1 MNTSSFLPEDYLAQ
15 KAERRTN
22 LISLSLFVVVMVA
35 VLGAFLVTNRQ
46 WKQIKKQ
53 QAQIN
58 LAYQQA
64 GEQIQEVNELE
75 QQKNE
80 MLRKAEIVSALVER
94 VPRSILMAE
103 LINRMPNRLGL
114 IKFDLKS
121 EKIRKI
127 RTAKSLRATGRHAVG
142 PSRGQTLREA
152 SEAVKK
158 IEAPRYTVTI
168 TMVGLAPTDLEVS
181 RYLAELNKYPLLEN
195 VSLEYSLEKEFEG
208 ELMREFKILMV
219 LSSDADV
226 RQINPLTIPRNFRNP
241 MRDDSVIGANS
252 QSPLRSLASGSGRQ
266 EN

>member
-53 QAQIN
+53 QSQIN

-64 GEQIQEVNELE
+64 GEQIQAVNELE
-75 QQKNE
+75 QQKDE

-121 EKIRKI
+121 EKIRQV
-127 RTAKSLRATGRHAVG
+127 RSAKPLPQTGRHAG

-152 SEAVKK
+152 SEQVRK
-158 IEAPRYTVTI
+158 IEAPRYTVTV
-168 TMVGLAPTDLEVS
+168 TMVGVAPTDLEVS
-181 RYLAELNKYPLLEN
+181 RYLAELNNYPLLDN
-195 VSLEYSLEKEFEG
+195 VSLDYSSEKEFEG
-208 ELMREFKILMV
+208 EIMREFKIVMT

-226 RQINPLTIPRNFRNP
+226 RQVKPLIMPRGFRNP
-241 MRDDSVIGANS
+241 MRDDSVIGARS
-252 QSPLRSLASGSGRQ
+252 RSSDRSLVSGSGRQ

>member
-53 QAQIN
+53 QSEIN

-75 QQKNE
+75 QQKDE
-80 MLRKAEIVSALVER
+80 MLRKAEIVSALIER

-121 EKIRKI
+121 EKIRNVRSGKPL
-127 RTAKSLRATGRHAVG
+127 RTTGRHSG

-152 SEAVKK
+152 SETVKK
-158 IEAPRYTVTI
+158 IEAPRYTVTMF
-168 TMVGLAPTDLEVS
+168 MVGVAPTDLEVS
-181 RYLAELNKYPLLEN
+181 RYLAELNKYSLLDN
-195 VSLEYSLEKEFEG
+195 VSLEYSSEKDFEG
-208 ELMREFKILMV
+208 EIMREFKIVMV

-226 RQINPLTIPRNFRNP
+226 RMVKPLSMPRNLRNP
-241 MRDDSVIGANS
+241 MRDDSVISANG
-252 QSPLRSLASGSGRQ
+252 QSPRRSLASGSGPE